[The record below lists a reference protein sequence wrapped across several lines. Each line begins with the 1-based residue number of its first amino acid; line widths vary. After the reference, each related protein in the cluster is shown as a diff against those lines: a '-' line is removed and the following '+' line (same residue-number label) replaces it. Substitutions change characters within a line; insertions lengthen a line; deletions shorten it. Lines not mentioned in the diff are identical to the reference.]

1 MSRGRA
7 ITTGAVIGL
16 GLAVAILALNRP
28 NPDDPR
34 RYTGD
39 HGVVVMSAHW
49 CPWCRRLE
57 AELTAGAVPHI
68 VIDVDTAE
76 GGRAWRSL
84 GRSVPITVIGQTV
97 ITGYDPSRI
106 NTRLAEAGLPT
117 LKPAQLAAIDPA
129 AHPEVLPTS
138 APGVLR

>member
-7 ITTGAVIGL
+7 IATGSVIGL
-16 GLAVAILALNRP
+16 GLTLAVVALTRP

-34 RYTGD
+34 RYTGER
-39 HGVVVMSAHW
+39 GVVLMSAHW

-76 GGRAWRSL
+76 GGKAWRSL
-84 GRSVPITVIGQTV
+84 GRSVPITVIGQDV
-97 ITGYDPSRI
+97 ITGYNPTRI
-106 NTRLAEAGLPT
+106 NARLAEAGLPT
-117 LKPAQLAAIDPA
+117 LKPAQLADHGPTAT
-129 AHPEVLPTS
+129 PEVLFS
-138 APGVLR
+138 AQGVLR